1 MALPPDV
8 LTERIQLNCSLGGE
22 YTWGHPMWLLPKIL
36 LWAIA
41 AYVALLV
48 TNLVIPLSIGLLAD
62 RTFRHKGKNPPA
74 LHKPSREFFSWYTWG
89 AIASGFLVGGVIA
102 TVLSLLTIFLVSGHW
117 GYQLA
122 LIIGFVLASE
132 HGKSLYSP
140 KPATKTRLF
149 GDVGD
154 RLAYGVFSGYLLG
167 ATSAL
172 LLVNFFRL
180 G

>member
-1 MALPPDV
+1 
-8 LTERIQLNCSLGGE
+8 
-22 YTWGHPMWLLPKIL
+22 MWLMPKIL

-41 AYVALLV
+41 VYGVLLV
-48 TNLVIPLSIGLLAD
+48 TNLAVPLSVGLLAD
-62 RTFRHKGKNPPA
+62 RAFRHKGKNPPNP
-74 LHKPSREFFSWYTWG
+74 HKPSGEFFTWYTWG
-89 AIASGFLVGGVIA
+89 AIAGGFLVGGVIA

-132 HGKSLYSP
+132 HGNRLYSP
-140 KPATKTRLF
+140 RLETKTRFF

-154 RLAYGVFSGYLLG
+154 KLAYGVFGGYLLG
-167 ATSAL
+167 ATSSL
-172 LLVNFFRL
+172 LLVSFFRL